1 MLQITMSTSS
11 LVLFVCWW
19 LLLLLVILGFVFFTN
34 SWTHARNNANGV
46 NRRARRRMAH
56 RMFG

>member
-1 MLQITMSTSS
+1 MSTSS

-19 LLLLLVILGFVFFTN
+19 CLLFLVILGFIFFTN
-34 SWTHARNNANGV
+34 SWTHARNNANSV
-46 NRRARRRMAH
+46 NRRARRRMMH